1 MTLGPFII
9 PQADRNGT
17 SRHWGEVGRGWGVN
31 CLVQVCLGS
40 RMTAKCDLGC
50 VHQRVATL
58 GPFLI
63 PQADRN
69 GTSRGFFLGGEGV
82 GCTLSGTGVS

>member
-1 MTLGPFII
+1 M
-9 PQADRNGT
+9 
-17 SRHWGEVGRGWGVN
+17 N

-40 RMTAKCDLGC
+40 WMTAKCDLGC

-63 PQADRN
+63 LQADRN
-69 GTSRGFFLGGEGV
+69 GTLRGFFGGGEGV
-82 GCTLSGTGVS
+82 GCTLSGTGVSQQSSDLKVCFRLCLLGGRKL